1 MISFY
6 FWNRLGSENLEED
19 PEMEGEAD
27 SDMTWDREM
36 DGNTR
41 QDRETTDDNG
51 QDGETTDDKWQ
62 DGETADDK
70 GQEGETT
77 DDKGQDGETTDDM
90 EQDGETTDDK
100 GQDSYNSLILRR
112 KFLKHGFWYFALLK
126 YKYITCR
133 QKNYHINFFL
143 LSLFVYESNIWCSV
157 QFPKFP
163 I

>member
-51 QDGETTDDKWQ
+51 QDGETTDDN
-62 DGETADDK
+62 G
-70 GQEGETT
+70 
-77 DDKGQDGETTDDM
+77 
-90 EQDGETTDDK
+90 QDGETTDDK

-126 YKYITCR
+126 YKYITSR

-143 LSLFVYESNIWCSV
+143 LNLFVYESNIWCSV